1 MGGLHIESRKILILR
16 LKGLAFL
23 EMTTKKTYNLSTI
36 KTLIDLNGD
45 SINFE
50 ATFKIVS
57 KNKQPFYIL
66 VIDQTGLDNN
76 PNPEYQVADKGEI
89 SGTIKQDKNV
99 YQNFFIL
106 LKADKPC
113 ECDVLIEKRELPKNN
128 NLALPQAVLPQA
140 VLPPGGLPH
149 GGQAPSQNNTTEE
162 KSSFSLFKIL
172 FIIGAILVIAYLFY
186 LYSKKDSKQVENTVP
201 KNVKVYSA
209 SASEVGSPKAS
220 PAPSA
225 EENPLLSRL
234 KKLKI

>member
-1 MGGLHIESRKILILR
+1 VGGLHIESRKILILR

>member
-1 MGGLHIESRKILILR
+1 VGGLHIESRKILILR

-128 NLALPQAVLPQA
+128 NLALPQAVLPPGG
-140 VLPPGGLPH
+140 LPPGGLPH

-186 LYSKKDSKQVENTVP
+186 LYSKKDSKHVENTVP

>member
-1 MGGLHIESRKILILR
+1 
-16 LKGLAFL
+16 
-23 EMTTKKTYNLSTI
+23 MTTKKTYNLSTI

-50 ATFKIVS
+50 ATFRIIS
-57 KNKQPFYIL
+57 KDKQPFHIL
-66 VIDQTGLDNN
+66 VIDQTSLDNN
-76 PNPEYQVADKGEI
+76 PNPEYQLADKGEI

-113 ECDVLIEKRELPKNN
+113 ECEVLIDKRELPKNN
-128 NLALPQAVLPQA
+128 NLILPQAPPQER
-140 VLPPGGLPH
+140 
-149 GGQAPSQNNTTEE
+149 QNNTTEE

-186 LYSKKDSKQVENTVP
+186 LYSKKDTKQPDNIIP
-201 KNVKVYSA
+201 KNLKVYSG
-209 SASEVGSPKAS
+209 SASEVGSPKGS
-220 PAPSA
+220 PEPSG

>member
-1 MGGLHIESRKILILR
+1 
-16 LKGLAFL
+16 
-23 EMTTKKTYNLSTI
+23 MTTKKTYNLSTI
-36 KTLIDLNGD
+36 KTLIDLSGD

-128 NLALPQAVLPQA
+128 NLALPQAVLPPGG
-140 VLPPGGLPH
+140 LPPGGLPH

-186 LYSKKDSKQVENTVP
+186 LYSKKDSKHVENTVP

>member
-1 MGGLHIESRKILILR
+1 
-16 LKGLAFL
+16 
-23 EMTTKKTYNLSTI
+23 MTTKKTYNLSTI

-50 ATFKIVS
+50 ATFRIIS
-57 KNKQPFYIL
+57 KDKQPFHIL
-66 VIDQTGLDNN
+66 VIDQTSLDNN
-76 PNPEYQVADKGEI
+76 PNPEYQLADKGEI

-113 ECDVLIEKRELPKNN
+113 ECEVLIDKRELPKNN
-128 NLALPQAVLPQA
+128 NLILPQVPLAKPQ
-140 VLPPGGLPH
+140 VT
-149 GGQAPSQNNTTEE
+149 QSTTTQEN
-162 KSSFSLFKIL
+162 SSFSLFKIL

-186 LYSKKDSKQVENTVP
+186 LYSKKDPKQVENTVP
-201 KNVKVYSA
+201 KNLKVYSA
-209 SASEVGSPKAS
+209 SASEVGSPKNSAKGS
-220 PAPSA
+220 PEPSG

>member
-1 MGGLHIESRKILILR
+1 
-16 LKGLAFL
+16 
-23 EMTTKKTYNLSTI
+23 MTTKKTYNLSTI

>member
-1 MGGLHIESRKILILR
+1 VGGLHIESRKILILR

-36 KTLIDLNGD
+36 KTLIDLSGD

-128 NLALPQAVLPQA
+128 NLALPQAVLPPGG
-140 VLPPGGLPH
+140 LPPGGLPH

-186 LYSKKDSKQVENTVP
+186 LYSKKDSKHVENTVP

>member
-1 MGGLHIESRKILILR
+1 
-16 LKGLAFL
+16 
-23 EMTTKKTYNLSTI
+23 MTTKKTYNLSTI

-50 ATFKIVS
+50 ATFRIVS
-57 KNKQPFYIL
+57 KNKQPFHVL
-66 VIDQTGLDNN
+66 VIDQTSLDNN
-76 PNPEYQVADKGEI
+76 PNPEYQLADKGEI

-113 ECDVLIEKRELPKNN
+113 ECEVLIDKRELPKNN
-128 NLALPQAVLPQA
+128 NLVLPQQ
-140 VLPPGGLPH
+140 LPIV
-149 GGQAPSQNNTTEE
+149 QNTDNKTEE
-162 KSSFSLFKIL
+162 KSSFGLFKIL

-201 KNVKVYSA
+201 KNLKVYSG
-209 SASEVGSPKAS
+209 SASEIGTPKGSPVHS
-220 PAPSA
+220 G

-234 KKLKI
+234 KNLKI